1 MEERY
6 LTIALGKGRLAKHA
20 MKLFT
25 EIGMPCTEME
35 DPDTRKLIFV
45 NEEDIR
51 GYAQG
56 ARLPVT
62 KSNCPADGF
71 TKREYTKEL
80 LNRIYEENPGA
91 RDRMFG
97 AILNHDFKGWPPR
110 IDRYE
115 ALKQL

>member
-45 NEEDIR
+45 NEELKDQVLDAVPEKIENEYEDYVPPTIDDNPTIKDDSEIPNYPNEDDDEQKKPPNMNDI
-51 GYAQG
+51 
-56 ARLPVT
+56 
-62 KSNCPADGF
+62 
-71 TKREYTKEL
+71 
-80 LNRIYEENPGA
+80 
-91 RDRMFG
+91 
-97 AILNHDFKGWPPR
+97 
-110 IDRYE
+110 
-115 ALKQL
+115 